1 MVKSDLSDWCG
12 EMVPRPNPLAAV
24 GDALRQA
31 FPADGAAAALHR
43 FAEPLARLAT
53 ARGVNASLK
62 PGRHNDWR

>member
-31 FPADGAAAALHR
+31 FPADGAAASLHR

-53 ARGVNASLK
+53 ARG
-62 PGRHNDWR
+62 R